1 MGKLTERQL
10 KAIPHIVGSQT
21 YSEGIKKAGISR
33 KTFYEWMKDPVFER
47 ELTEQR
53 KRITAEALGLLEL
66 SMNRAVEGL
75 TGLLETQDERLRR
88 LVSKDIIEHILK
100 HKENEEL
107 EERIKAIEEKVAGG
121 KRR

>member
-10 KAIPHIVGSQT
+10 KAIPHIIGSQT
-21 YSEGIKKAGISR
+21 YSKGIKKAGISR

-47 ELTEQR
+47 ELIEQR
-53 KRITAEALGLLEL
+53 KRITDEAFSVLEQSL
-66 SMNRAVEGL
+66 TRAVETL
-75 TGLLETQDERLRR
+75 TELLDTEDERLRR

-107 EERIKAIEEKVAGG
+107 EERIKATMFP
-121 KRR
+121 